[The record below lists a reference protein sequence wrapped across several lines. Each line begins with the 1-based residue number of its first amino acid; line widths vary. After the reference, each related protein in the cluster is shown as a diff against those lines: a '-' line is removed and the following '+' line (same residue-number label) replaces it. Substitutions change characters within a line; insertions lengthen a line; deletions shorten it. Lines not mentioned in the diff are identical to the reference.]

1 MDALPTTPLSA
12 SPGQSLPS
20 WANLKAIADA
30 QRLAIFALLAGILAI
45 PAAAAVAIPY
55 GVTSPGFTELLPFLV
70 LVVVVGVRLWMAIA
84 VFRLARALGSG
95 IGGGLLW
102 AVGTFIPNIIGVIV
116 LVVVS
121 ARATSRLKRA
131 GLKVGLLGA
140 KLAANPPPGFL
151 CQEVAG
157 TFS

>member
-1 MDALPTTPLSA
+1 MNALPTTVAPA
-12 SPGQSLPS
+12 SPGQLPS

-30 QRLAIFALLAGILAI
+30 QRLAIFALLGGIVAIPGAAALAI
-45 PAAAAVAIPY
+45 PYTLENSGAA
-55 GVTSPGFTELLPFLV
+55 ELLPFLV
-70 LVVVVGVRLWMAIA
+70 LAIVIGVRAWMAVA

-95 IGGGLLW
+95 IAGGILW
-102 AVGTFIPNIIGVIV
+102 AIGTFMPNLIGVFV
-116 LVVVS
+116 LVVAS
-121 ARATSRLKRA
+121 ARATNRLKRA

-157 TFS
+157 AFS